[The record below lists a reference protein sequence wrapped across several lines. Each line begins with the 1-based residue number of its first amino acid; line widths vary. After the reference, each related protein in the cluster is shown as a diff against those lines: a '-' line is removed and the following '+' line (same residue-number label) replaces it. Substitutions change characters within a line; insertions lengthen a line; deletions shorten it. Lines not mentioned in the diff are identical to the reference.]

1 MSREILKKP
10 RFQAA
15 LFTLFYLA
23 ICFAVFSVSLRT
35 AVILFATFTVVM
47 VLEPWAR
54 FAQRY
59 LKIKRSISLGV
70 GLSVIFAGV
79 VLLIVFLTTPIAKE
93 ASKFYNIVR
102 DFFPSVQEAEITS
115 FEVNANID
123 RFLSDEDLLEKLS
136 AEEIESLDLVSKDLK
151 DYYSDLLKPMPSN
164 AENLEKDL
172 SLLEESLKDRSD
184 YLVIISSSNQ
194 RQPSNDEITE
204 IVSKYLN
211 PEAAESLSANVLEN
225 ATLVQS
231 QELWKDV
238 VEYFMPKNIDPAR
251 RRATYESVRNFL
263 IQVQN
268 SLMKFLPGI
277 LEMVPSFVTST
288 GLVLFFTIVGAI
300 YLSYYF
306 LTVKE
311 FTPKFY
317 PKRIRGTALSF
328 LSDTYKNLERYVISV
343 VVIALIVGVVVGIV
357 VRSMGLKYSL
367 LMGLWAAFTNLI
379 PIVGVPLEFIPLF
392 LLAVSTQ
399 NLVLVLVLLVI
410 LVIVHAAAFILF
422 LVFMKGYNR
431 INPVIIILM
440 IVVAG
445 QLLGL
450 FGAIV
455 AVPFAI
461 ILKMMWIH
469 FFSPMLEEED

>member
-1 MSREILKKP
+1 MNREILKKP
-10 RFQAA
+10 RFQTA

-47 VLEPWAR
+47 ILEPWAR

-59 LKIKRSISLGV
+59 LKLKRSISLGI
-70 GLSVIFAGV
+70 GLTVIFAGL
-79 VLLIVFLTTPIAKE
+79 VLLIVFLTTPVAKE
-93 ASKFYNIVR
+93 ASKFFSILR

-123 RFLSDEDLLEKLS
+123 RLLSDEDMLEKLS
-136 AEEIESLDLVSKDLK
+136 AEEIESLDLVSRDLK
-151 DYYSDLLKPMPSN
+151 DYYSNLLKPMPSD
-164 AENLEKDL
+164 AGNLEKDL
-172 SLLEESLKDRSD
+172 SLLEESLKERSD
-184 YLVIISSSNQ
+184 YLVIIGSSNR
-194 RQPSNDEITE
+194 RQPLYDEING

-211 PEAAESLSANVLEN
+211 PEVAESLSANVVEN
-225 ATLVQS
+225 VMLVQS

-277 LEMVPSFVTST
+277 LEKVPSFVTSA

-306 LTVKE
+306 LSVKE
-311 FTPKFY
+311 FIPKFY
-317 PKRIRGTALSF
+317 PKKIRGTALSF

-343 VVIALIVGVVVGIV
+343 VLLALIVGIVVGIV
-357 VRSMGLKYSL
+357 VQSMGLKYSL

-379 PIVGVPLEFIPLF
+379 PIVGVPLEFVPLV

-399 NLVLVLVLLVI
+399 NLVLVLVLLII
-410 LVIVHAAAFILF
+410 LAIVHAAAFILF

-440 IVVAG
+440 ILVAG

-450 FGAIV
+450 FGAII

>member
-1 MSREILKKP
+1 MNREILKKP
-10 RFQAA
+10 RFQTA

-35 AVILFATFTVVM
+35 AVILFTTFTVVM
-47 VLEPWAR
+47 ILEPWAR

-59 LKIKRSISLGV
+59 LKLKRSISLGI
-70 GLSVIFAGV
+70 GLTVIFAGL
-79 VLLIVFLTTPIAKE
+79 VLLIVFLTTPVAKE
-93 ASKFYNIVR
+93 ASKFFSILR

-123 RFLSDEDLLEKLS
+123 RLLSDEDLLEKLS
-136 AEEIESLDLVSKDLK
+136 AEEIESLDLVSRDLK
-151 DYYSDLLKPMPSN
+151 DYYSNLLKPMPSD
-164 AENLEKDL
+164 AGNLEKDL
-172 SLLEESLKDRSD
+172 SLLEESLKERSD
-184 YLVIISSSNQ
+184 YLVIIGSSNR
-194 RQPSNDEITE
+194 RQPLYDEING

-211 PEAAESLSANVLEN
+211 PEVAESLSANVMEN
-225 ATLVQS
+225 VMLVQS

-277 LEMVPSFVTST
+277 LEKVPSFVTSA

-306 LTVKE
+306 LSVKE
-311 FTPKFY
+311 FIPKFY
-317 PKRIRGTALSF
+317 PKKVRGTALSF

-343 VVIALIVGVVVGIV
+343 VLLALIVGIVVGIV
-357 VRSMGLKYSL
+357 VQSMGLKYSL

-379 PIVGVPLEFIPLF
+379 PIVGVPLEFVPLV

-399 NLVLVLVLLVI
+399 NLVLVLVLLII
-410 LVIVHAAAFILF
+410 LAIVHAAAFILF

-440 IVVAG
+440 ILVAG

-450 FGAIV
+450 FGAII